1 MYLLYADHGIQMP
14 LNKIPKTYSET
25 RWLVRPKHGD
35 VMKHSYCH
43 QAQKTLVYLNYININ
58 ILLIQFR

>member
-14 LNKIPKTYSET
+14 LNKIPNTYSET

-35 VMKHSYCH
+35 VMK
-43 QAQKTLVYLNYININ
+43 
-58 ILLIQFR
+58 